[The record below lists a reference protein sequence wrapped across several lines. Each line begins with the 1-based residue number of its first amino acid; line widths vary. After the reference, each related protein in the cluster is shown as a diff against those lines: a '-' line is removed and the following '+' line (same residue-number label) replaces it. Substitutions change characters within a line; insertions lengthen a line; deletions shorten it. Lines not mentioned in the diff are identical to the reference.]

1 MTENNPLAEKIKTK
15 QEEISEESQL
25 RRKKKK
31 INLFSLGTSL
41 LLLVGILITIVRTLL
56 EVMK

>member
-15 QEEISEESQL
+15 QEEIREESQL

>member
-31 INLFSLGTSL
+31 INFFSLGTSL

>member
-1 MTENNPLAEKIKTK
+1 MTENNPLAEKIKAK

>member
-1 MTENNPLAEKIKTK
+1 MNAKDPVSEKINAK
-15 QEEISEESQL
+15 QKEMSEESQL
-25 RRKKKK
+25 IRKRKK

-41 LLLVGILITIVRTLL
+41 LLLMGILITIARTLI

>member
-41 LLLVGILITIVRTLL
+41 LLLVGVLITIVRTLL

>member
-31 INLFSLGTSL
+31 INFFSLSTSI

>member
-1 MTENNPLAEKIKTK
+1 MNAKNPVSEKISAK
-15 QEEISEESQL
+15 QKEINEESQL
-25 RRKKKK
+25 IRKKKK

-41 LLLVGILITIVRTLL
+41 LLLLGILITITRTLI